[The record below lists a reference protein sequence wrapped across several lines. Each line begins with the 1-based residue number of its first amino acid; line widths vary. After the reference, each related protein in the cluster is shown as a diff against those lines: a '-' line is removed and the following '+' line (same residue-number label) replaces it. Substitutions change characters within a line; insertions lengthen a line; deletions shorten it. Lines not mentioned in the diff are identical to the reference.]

1 MSAIGKDV
9 VNFRRMTSSDID
21 AILILIGKITAEK
34 THVTYRELAAN
45 DPGGPLDLSLV
56 AEAKGQIIGF
66 IMARLEYVYIPFV
79 EVCLVHAVLVDP
91 EYQRRHIGAALIKEL
106 SSHCHLQNI
115 NTIRTLVRQDDDELR
130 SFIQHLGFHRS
141 NISNWDKTFE
151 TWSD

>member
-1 MSAIGKDV
+1 MSAIGKDA
-9 VNFRRMTSSDID
+9 VNFRRMTRSDID
-21 AILILIGKITAEK
+21 AILVLVNKTTQVK

-79 EVCLVHAVLVDP
+79 EVCLVHAVVVDR
-91 EYQRRHIGAALIKEL
+91 EYQRRHIGSALINEL

-141 NISNWDKTFE
+141 NIINWDKTFE

>member
-1 MSAIGKDV
+1 MSAIGRDAM
-9 VNFRRMTSSDID
+9 NIRRMRRSDID
-21 AILILIGKITAEK
+21 AVLVLVNKTTEEK
-34 THVTYRELAAN
+34 TRLTYRELAFD
-45 DPGGPLDLSLV
+45 DPGGPLDLSFL
-56 AEAKGQIIGF
+56 AETEGQIIGF

-79 EVCLVHAVLVDP
+79 EVCLVHAVVVDH
-91 EYQRRHIGAALIKEL
+91 EYQRRHIGSALINEL

-151 TWSD
+151 RWIE

>member
-1 MSAIGKDV
+1 MSAIGKDA
-9 VNFRRMTSSDID
+9 VNFRRMTRSDID
-21 AILILIGKITAEK
+21 AILVLVNKTTQVK

-130 SFIQHLGFHRS
+130 SFIEHLGFHPS

-151 TWSD
+151 RWIE

>member
-1 MSAIGKDV
+1 MSAIGKDA
-9 VNFRRMTSSDID
+9 VNFRRMTRSDID
-21 AILILIGKITAEK
+21 AILVLVNKTTQVK

-79 EVCLVHAVLVDP
+79 EVCLVHAVVVDR
-91 EYQRRHIGAALIKEL
+91 EYQRRHIGSALINEL

-115 NTIRTLVRQDDDELR
+115 NTI
-130 SFIQHLGFHRS
+130 
-141 NISNWDKTFE
+141 
-151 TWSD
+151 